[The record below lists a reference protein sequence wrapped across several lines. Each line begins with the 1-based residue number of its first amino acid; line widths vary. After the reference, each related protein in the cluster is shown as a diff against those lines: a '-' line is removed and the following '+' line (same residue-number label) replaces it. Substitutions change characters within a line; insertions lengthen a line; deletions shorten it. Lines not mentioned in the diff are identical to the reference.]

1 MLLNISFVTFQQER
15 NWHGNAT
22 RAHVSENPARAECRI
37 HSLSFDV
44 LSCKKSYGLGCEFRP
59 SKLNPWRDYC
69 SLCQAACTTESP
81 QLTLFMSRS
90 LTDKRPC
97 FVLAGWKPSLS
108 LSRSIY
114 HSLFSLSLSLLSLSL
129 DLSLSLSLSVSS
141 LCGGGVIPRY
151 TWPFSQH
158 HCLCTNELR
167 GYDADSTR
175 HFSLFRSAYFSQL
188 AIKHSP
194 MLAEAYSNLGN
205 VYKERGQLQQAL
217 ENYRHAVR
225 LKPDFIDGYIN
236 LAAALVAAGD
246 MEQAV
251 QAYVTALQ
259 YNAVSTELRAVTGN
273 WPQSV
278 RLQASYCCCK
288 CACVSPNNGRACQG
302 LGLWG
307 LKAHPHQ
314 WRVRLQHT
322 SPICNLSAL
331 R

>member
-1 MLLNISFVTFQQER
+1 
-15 NWHGNAT
+15 
-22 RAHVSENPARAECRI
+22 
-37 HSLSFDV
+37 
-44 LSCKKSYGLGCEFRP
+44 
-59 SKLNPWRDYC
+59 
-69 SLCQAACTTESP
+69 
-81 QLTLFMSRS
+81 
-90 LTDKRPC
+90 
-97 FVLAGWKPSLS
+97 
-108 LSRSIY
+108 
-114 HSLFSLSLSLLSLSL
+114 
-129 DLSLSLSLSVSS
+129 
-141 LCGGGVIPRY
+141 
-151 TWPFSQH
+151 
-158 HCLCTNELR
+158 
-167 GYDADSTR
+167 
-175 HFSLFRSAYFSQL
+175 
-188 AIKHSP
+188 

-302 LGLWG
+302 LGL
-307 LKAHPHQ
+307 
-314 WRVRLQHT
+314 
-322 SPICNLSAL
+322 
-331 R
+331 